1 MSSTLVSSAPATS
14 AHLGSPHVSAYE
26 QITNRI
32 IALLEAGTVP
42 WQKPWKVMTGM
53 PRNLV
58 SKRPYRGINLLMLM
72 ASDFESPFWLTF
84 RQANELGGHIRKGE
98 KATPVVFWKQLKKS
112 APAEENTPEN
122 DEPKPDPTER
132 KRPRVVGRLY
142 SVFNVSQT
150 EGLKNTLPDQLG
162 TLTEPAK
169 VYENMPDRP
178 AIKHGM
184 RSAFYCPAEDF
195 VAMPSLT
202 TFSSEE
208 SYFGTI
214 YHELCHASGH
224 PTRLNRPT
232 LAESQ
237 GFGSDPYCKEELIA
251 EMGAAF
257 LCGQAGIADTTITNS
272 AAYIQNWMKKLR
284 NDKTLVIHAA
294 AQAQHAA
301 DFILG
306 TSPESP
312 TTPEGIQ

>member
-1 MSSTLVSSAPATS
+1 MAHRASSN
-14 AHLGSPHVSAYE
+14 LGESGNGSVYE

-32 IALLEAGTVP
+32 IALMEAGTIP
-42 WQKPWKVMTGM
+42 WRKPWNAKTEW

-58 SKRPYRGINLLMLM
+58 SNKPYRGVNVFLLHAMQYQ
-72 ASDFESPFWLTF
+72 SPFWLTF
-84 RQANELGGHIRKGE
+84 NQANHLGGRIRRGE
-98 KATPVVFWKQLKKS
+98 KACPVVFWKQLEVENKKTG
-112 APAEENTPEN
+112 EKE
-122 DEPKPDPTER
+122 K
-132 KRPRVVGRLY
+132 VRLLRFY
-142 SVFNVSQT
+142 HVFNVSQCDDIKDAPP
-150 EGLKNTLPDQLG
+150 LSDQLG
-162 TLTEPAK
+162 TITAPMEIIEK
-169 VYENMPDRP
+169 MPKRP

-224 PTRLNRPT
+224 SSRLNRPT

-272 AAYIQNWMKKLR
+272 AAYIQNWMKRLR